1 VEFFI
6 QGGKVMNTDLLKDV
20 ASIAKEKHGDNW
32 LAYLWGAS
40 QVLLNEKDLQI
51 ILETLQDN

>member
-1 VEFFI
+1 MKEQLV
-6 QGGKVMNTDLLKDV
+6 KNAVSV
-20 ASIAKEKHGDNW
+20 AKEKHGDNW
-32 LAYLWGAS
+32 IAYLWGAS

>member
-1 VEFFI
+1 
-6 QGGKVMNTDLLKDV
+6 MNEQLIKDV
-20 ASIAKEKHGDNW
+20 VAIAKEKHGDNW

-51 ILETLQDN
+51 ILETLEEN

>member
-1 VEFFI
+1 MKEQLV
-6 QGGKVMNTDLLKDV
+6 KDI

-51 ILETLQDN
+51 ILDLLEDK

>member
-1 VEFFI
+1 
-6 QGGKVMNTDLLKDV
+6 MNEVLTKEIATL
-20 ASIAKEKHGDNW
+20 AKEKHGDNW

-51 ILETLQDN
+51 ILETLEEN